1 MDLVTVG
8 CKLPN
13 GLHLDLQG
21 KRVTL
26 NGANSSRIVGGY
38 GLTPVDKE
46 FWEAW
51 AKDYAD
57 SPLLLNGLVF
67 AQGSDA
73 RATAKAGEQAEV
85 KSGFEPLVPGKGLLA
100 DVQTAEQKS

>member
-8 CKLPN
+8 CNLPN

-38 GLTPVDKE
+38 GLTQVDKE

-67 AQGSDA
+67 AQGSEA
-73 RATAKAGEQAEV
+73 RASAKASEQAEV
-85 KSGFEPLVPGKGLLA
+85 KSGFEQLVPGKGLLA